1 MSRMRTKT
9 TVVHLPNE
17 LHKQLK
23 IYANRNGMK
32 MEAVAKQAVE
42 SFLQGRK

>member
-9 TVVHLPNE
+9 TVVHIPTE

-23 IYANRNGMK
+23 SYANSKGMK